1 MESWQND
8 PVVSGGAPP
17 AEPWKNNPIASDK
30 SAISKDFSK
39 AVEPI
44 GNIPQDIANDF
55 SGGMKKLAA
64 PFPNP
69 QGDVASDLI
78 EGGKDVGSR
87 AMGALQAIAS
97 SVTGA
102 AKALAGRPAGEIAQ
116 SAGMSP
122 QNAKSYV
129 EEPVT
134 AAASMFGPAG
144 VSKYA
149 PEIIQGGT
157 NLVKGASKFLSDMG
171 EDSGVSTDAALAGAP
186 KAFKSTPQFD
196 TDTAHATISDSYGA
210 AKTQAGKYYDFL
222 QDLGEGKE
230 AKASGIKSHIDSI
243 IDDISSDPLH
253 EARTQLPYLKNLSAS
268 LEGSDTMPLN
278 DAVQLKKNLNQNF
291 NPKRFSQG
299 SDTPYQMLGNSVDA
313 SLKDA
318 AKTYPDF
325 GQVKDLADKNW
336 LNTVESPFQSN
347 KVLGRIWKPED
358 YWAKKSVDAGR
369 LEELPDDTKQRA
381 AAMVS
386 KINNPVQLDA
396 VRRVLPQDMAD
407 ALSQAKIQDITR
419 GSGATRAQA
428 AGKAI
433 YYGATGRLPTALR
446 NAADVI
452 NPRYTA
458 DEQRLIA
465 AAKTPAPRLS
475 TKYVQPMNDL
485 QAAQQEKQL
494 NDQYEASLASQ
505 QRAMTPKA
513 LSAPPNQL
521 ALPAPNVI
529 GVNTSGVASRQLPG
543 EQTNLG
549 LSAADVERS
558 PAAMSDPRAP
568 VNPYQSKYGQSDFGK
583 WVAQNANKPIMQ
595 QVDSIPTAEYSQSQV
610 NSILKNSAFDKLD
623 AAQKTKVNN
632 EIEQA
637 WNSYKVP
644 LRDMIRQAM
653 ASSQYL
659 AEATG
664 KNPIG
669 TLGDAL
675 INAKK
680 HGGQVNTE
688 PSEAQI
694 KAGNYK
700 KDHFS
705 WNGLGITIE
714 NPKGSIRRGLD
725 KNGKKWQVRMPV
737 AYGYIKGHEGADGD
751 HMDVFVGPRLN
762 SDKVW
767 VIDQKHHDTGK
778 FDEHKILIGFPA
790 KGYALAAYRK
800 AFSDGNADK
809 RIHAISE
816 CSVEEL
822 KQWLNKIKKDEV

>member
-17 AEPWKNNPIASDK
+17 AEPWKNDPIASDK
-30 SAISKDFSK
+30 SAISKDVSK
-39 AVEPI
+39 ALEPI

-97 SVTGA
+97 PVTGA
-102 AKALAGRPAGEIAQ
+102 ARALVGRPAGEIAQ
-116 SAGMSP
+116 YAGMSP

-149 PEIIQGGT
+149 PDIIQGGT
-157 NLVKGASKFLSDMG
+157 NLVNGASKFLSDMG
-171 EDSGVSTDAALAGAP
+171 EGSGVSTDAALAGAP
-186 KAFKSTPQFD
+186 KALNSSALKVRNYDQIKEANGALSDNTSAAYNK
-196 TDTAHATISDSYGA
+196 AHALGAVPTQEGTDLAINNLQKDVGDDLDPGLHPQTIGALRLFNKKAQNGLNLQTIDNTRKKLNMIAYDSNANANDVGA
-210 AKTQAGKYYDFL
+210 AKQAIRNIDNTLDIYGNNPNLLQSGSPDAIDALKQARQAGVIEQQHNRIAGIVRNANGNANKIQSGFKNLFNDEDEFDRFSPDN
-222 QDLGEGKE
+222 QDLIKGLAHPANMDKVLSTLGKAGFAGNGHTIPAIE
-230 AKASGIKSHIDSI
+230 ATAALAGHPLAGVPIAVGTASNLLRNSLVRKGA
-243 IDDISSDPLH
+243 
-253 EARTQLPYLKNLSAS
+253 ENVLKNIEGAS
-268 LEGSDTMPLN
+268 FPVEPPMKQGFSPIG
-278 DAVQLKKNLNQNF
+278 VGQKNL
-291 NPKRFSQG
+291 P
-299 SDTPYQMLGNSVDA
+299 
-313 SLKDA
+313 
-318 AKTYPDF
+318 
-325 GQVKDLADKNW
+325 
-336 LNTVESPFQSN
+336 
-347 KVLGRIWKPED
+347 
-358 YWAKKSVDAGR
+358 
-369 LEELPDDTKQRA
+369 
-381 AAMVS
+381 
-386 KINNPVQLDA
+386 
-396 VRRVLPQDMAD
+396 
-407 ALSQAKIQDITR
+407 
-419 GSGATRAQA
+419 
-428 AGKAI
+428 
-433 YYGATGRLPTALR
+433 
-446 NAADVI
+446 
-452 NPRYTA
+452 
-458 DEQRLIA
+458 
-465 AAKTPAPRLS
+465 
-475 TKYVQPMNDL
+475 
-485 QAAQQEKQL
+485 
-494 NDQYEASLASQ
+494 
-505 QRAMTPKA
+505 
-513 LSAPPNQL
+513 APPNQL

-529 GVNTSGVASRQLPG
+529 GVNTSGVASRQLPS
-543 EQTNLG
+543 EPTNLG

-595 QVDSIPTAEYSQSQV
+595 QVDSIPTAEYNQSQV

-623 AAQKTKVNN
+623 ADQKTKVNN